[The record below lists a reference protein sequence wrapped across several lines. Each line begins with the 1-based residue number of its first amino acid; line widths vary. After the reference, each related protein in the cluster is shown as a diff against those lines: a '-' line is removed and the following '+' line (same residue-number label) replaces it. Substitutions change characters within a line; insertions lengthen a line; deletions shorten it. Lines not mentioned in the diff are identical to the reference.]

1 MTSDSARIDAESESE
16 VERSFVVLAS
26 VPNVDGAERRREVE
40 KTARQIYAGRIEEVS
55 QAEWNAF
62 LQRLSDE
69 TRRGRGPG
77 IGAARPA
84 PAATVSASVTA
95 AAAAARG
102 SSLTRGSGGS
112 TRGASEA
119 AASSSRGRG
128 RGASD
133 AGSSKPPLSPPQP
146 GAGPSFVG
154 RGRGRGRGRGGARGA
169 ARGARGAAAAAA
181 TSMTA
186 ASKFRNMLKKCT
198 QGRCSFSTRD
208 IKEFDRHMRE
218 EHPGAK
224 PS

>member
-77 IGAARPA
+77 IGAARAA
-84 PAATVSASVTA
+84 PAATVSASVT

-128 RGASD
+128 AFD
-133 AGSSKPPLSPPQP
+133 AGSSKPPLPPPQP
-146 GAGPSFVG
+146 GAAPSSVG

-169 ARGARGAAAAAA
+169 ARGARGAAAAA